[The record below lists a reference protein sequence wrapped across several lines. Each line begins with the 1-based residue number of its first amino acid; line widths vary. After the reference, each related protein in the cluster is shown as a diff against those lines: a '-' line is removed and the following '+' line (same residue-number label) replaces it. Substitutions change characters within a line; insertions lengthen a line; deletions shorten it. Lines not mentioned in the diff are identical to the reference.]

1 MLPRTVGVMADLP
14 YLVDRLQIAERLRGL
29 LAPVIRR
36 SRIRAVAD
44 ELHVKARMLRES
56 IDEIAPNPSVDVL
69 FAVVR
74 YYGVDPTWLLTGEYD
89 SGTHREALEHP
100 ASAARLLARTSLPRE
115 RTATPVLDD
124 LLLRVDLAES
134 RRAGGD

>member
-1 MLPRTVGVMADLP
+1 MRHTGAMADFT
-14 YLVDRLQIAERLRGL
+14 YLVDRMQIAERLRAL
-29 LAPVIRR
+29 LTPVIRR
-36 SRIRAVAD
+36 SRVRAVAD
-44 ELHVKARMLRES
+44 ELHVKARMLREA

-74 YYGVDPTWLLTGEYD
+74 YYGVDPTWLLTGDYD
-89 SGTHREALEHP
+89 SATHREALEHP

-124 LLLRVDLAES
+124 LLLRVDLAEA